1 VSAVENTA
9 TILSSGVRLTAPLAF
24 AACGEYV
31 AERAGTMNISVEAMM
46 LGAAF
51 GSVAAA
57 SATGSATI
65 GLLAGIVI
73 GLFIGLIHANLSH
86 RAEINTF
93 VVGLVLNA
101 LVLGLTSYLITTSR
115 FGSHQVTQLSVPGLR
130 DIPVVGQPLFVERW
144 PVFLLLGI
152 VPLTWWLVE
161 RSRWGLELRAV
172 GENPQSADV
181 TGIHVNARR
190 RQALLWCGALAGFGG
205 AYLAV
210 GEVGSFNQN
219 MTAGRGYLV
228 IAAVIFGAWRLGRTL
243 LGCVVFGLADAMRL
257 ALPALGVTLNSQ
269 FLVAAPYLLAL
280 LAMLLF
286 ATQHREPK
294 ALAQPFERGSGG
306 G

>member
-1 VSAVENTA
+1 VSVLDSTT
-9 TILSSGVRLTAPLAF
+9 TILASGVRLTVPLAF
-24 AACGEYV
+24 AACGEYL

-51 GSVAAA
+51 TSIATA
-57 SATGSATI
+57 SATGSATVGLVAGVVT
-65 GLLAGIVI
+65 GLLLGFVH
-73 GLFIGLIHANLSH
+73 GNLSH
-86 RAEINTF
+86 RAQINTF

-101 LVLGLTSYLITTSR
+101 LVLGLTSFLIATEQ
-115 FGSHQVTQLSVPGLR
+115 FASHQVKVLSIPLLQ
-130 DIPVVGQPLFVERW
+130 DIPLIGKPLFSERW
-144 PVFLLLGI
+144 PAYLLILL

-172 GENPQSADV
+172 GENPQAADV
-181 TGIHVNARR
+181 TGIKVNMRR
-190 RQALLWCGALAGFGG
+190 RQALLWCGALAGLGG

-243 LGCVVFGLADAMRL
+243 LGCLVFGLSDAMRL
-257 ALPALGVTLNSQ
+257 ALPALGVTLNAQ
-269 FLVAAPYLLAL
+269 LLVAAPYLLAL

-286 ATQHREPK
+286 TTQHREPA
-294 ALAQPFERGSGG
+294 ALGRPFERGST
-306 G
+306 

>member
-1 VSAVENTA
+1 MSALDSTT
-9 TILSSGVRLTAPLAF
+9 TILASGVRLTVPLAF

-51 GSVAAA
+51 TSIATA
-57 SATGSATI
+57 SATGSPTV
-65 GLLAGIVI
+65 GLVAGVVT
-73 GLFIGLIHANLSH
+73 GLVVGFVHGNLSH
-86 RAEINTF
+86 RAQINTF

-101 LVLGLTSYLITTSR
+101 LVLGLTSYLITTNQ
-115 FGSHQVTQLSVPGLR
+115 FASHQVHMLSIPLLQ
-130 DIPVVGQPLFVERW
+130 DIPLIGKPLFSERW
-144 PVFLLLGI
+144 PAFLLFAL

-172 GENPQSADV
+172 GENPQAADV
-181 TGIHVNARR
+181 TGIKVNMRR
-190 RQALLWCGALAGFGG
+190 RQALLWCGALAGLGG

-219 MTAGRGYLV
+219 MTAGRGYIV

-243 LGCVVFGLADAMRL
+243 LGCLVFGLSDAMRL
-257 ALPALGVTLNSQ
+257 ALPALGVTLNAQ
-269 FLVAAPYLLAL
+269 LLVAAPYLLAL

-286 ATQHREPK
+286 TTQHREPA
-294 ALAQPFERGSGG
+294 ALGRPFERGST
-306 G
+306 

>member
-1 VSAVENTA
+1 MSAADNIA
-9 TILSSGVRLTAPLAF
+9 TILSSGARLTVPLAF

-31 AERAGTMNISVEAMM
+31 AQRAGTLNISVEAMM

-51 GSVAAA
+51 GSIAVA

-65 GLLAGIVI
+65 GLVAGALVGVAVAFVHGI
-73 GLFIGLIHANLSH
+73 LSH
-86 RAEINTF
+86 RVQINTF

-101 LVLGLTSYLITTSR
+101 LVLGLTSYLITVST
-115 FGSHQVTQLSVPGLR
+115 FTGHQVWQVNIPVLR
-130 DIPVVGQPLFVERW
+130 DIPIVGPMLFVQRW
-144 PVFLLLGI
+144 PVYLLLAV

-172 GENPQSADV
+172 GENPQAADV
-181 TGIHVNARR
+181 SGIEVNRRR
-190 RQALLWCGALAGFGG
+190 RQALLWCGLLAGLGG

-243 LGCVVFGLADAMRL
+243 IGCVVFGLADAMRL
-257 ALPALGVTLNSQ
+257 ALPALGVTMNSQ
-269 FLVAAPYLLAL
+269 LLIAAPYLLAL
-280 LAMLLF
+280 LAMLVF
-286 ATQHREPK
+286 ATSHREPR
-294 ALAQPFERGSGG
+294 ALAQPFQRGTT
-306 G
+306 